1 MLLTVFVLKSY
12 PYSVNQVWPKAIRSK
27 FALAGLI
34 AACLAGS
41 VNATDYTFTGRE
53 GIGFP
58 SGLGLNGVLTL
69 DLNDPGTVT
78 PLANGE
84 NGSSAMYASSNH
96 SLSGSF
102 GAWTFSGVPVVSVA
116 DGPAFWSGGAEN
128 SGQDNWIVRTPVTG
142 PMVGGWTPV
151 FLGFFYYTS
160 PAAITSSQLA
170 PHMDPLTNVNL
181 GDFSFY
187 FQLTD
192 AADNLLDF
200 SGEIFSVQSVPEPT
214 AFSLFLLGG
223 GLLLGKRF
231 QSNAHRR

>member
-1 MLLTVFVLKSY
+1 MLLTIFVLKSY
-12 PYSVNQVWPKAIRSK
+12 PYGVNHVWPKAIRSM

-34 AACLAGS
+34 AACSAGS

-53 GIGFP
+53 GISFP

-78 PLANGE
+78 PFPNGE
-84 NGSSAMYASSNH
+84 NGSSAVYASSNH

-102 GAWTFSGVPVVSVA
+102 GAWTFSGVSTVSVF
-116 DGPAFWSGGAEN
+116 DGPEFWSDGVDNTGA
-128 SGQDNWIVRTPVTG
+128 DHWIVRTPVTG
-142 PMVGGWTPV
+142 PSVNGWTP
-151 FLGFFYYTS
+151 YYLNIYFSTS
-160 PAAITSSQLA
+160 AAGITSAQLV
-170 PHMDPLTNVNL
+170 PPMDPLTPANL
-181 GDFSFY
+181 GDLSFR
-187 FQLTD
+187 LD
-192 AADNLLDF
+192 LSDGSDNLLNF

-231 QSNAHRR
+231 RSNAHRR